1 MLFEKNKCK
10 EYEPYPHQ
18 AEIAD
23 VLDKME
29 AEYGNFST
37 IVNVPTG
44 GGKTKIAIDFCRKA
58 LYTDKKNSDCNNK
71 VLWLTDS
78 IDLLTQSIDRFRCV
92 PIERPVSYQLIC
104 GTAVSYDE
112 KNKKWGRGCGN
123 VISQKLSDINCDTDI
138 IFASVETI
146 RTYIAETNIELSRW
160 IEQSQNNGKLYI
172 IYDEVHH
179 IGADKTEP
187 FLREITRKAS
197 KRVLIGLTATVYR
210 YDSPIN
216 SFNRWFKCGWD
227 NKKQILVKNNS
238 ALGDSVDGFINNRIN
253 VASIQRL
260 IDEKRLI
267 KPKIIRVDDYKDG
280 MPEPLKLDDKISHGN
295 EMKYLARKIAGTY
308 KKEGEEWNKTII
320 FVDDIKSAKSLKDE
334 LDSLG
339 VESFTYISGDEQ
351 YSDEDLKKFK
361 DEKSTDCKLMI
372 AVDMATEG
380 FDVKNIQTIY
390 LYSKILSQIVLRQ
403 RVGRVLRTADNKKS
417 ATIYWQKFYKG
428 KPYKKY
434 DEIVFADKEETDV
447 EIQRDIG
454 RWKKGMQLP
463 AGMYLEPLPVDDVE
477 ERLIYKRYEFLRILD
492 KFGLELAVDGI
503 DYYDCGEQKVYARK
517 IEQKGYEQ
525 FWYLIKADYY
535 SCLIRQMEYEHF
547 GDYVNALGVSEDDLL
562 KSIKVNCFYRSN
574 VTNADVKG
582 KVDGKERFIVT
593 NKDIKCFYEYVI
605 SHDLKMPTL
614 ISTVS
619 GDIVV
624 ENDLDDNSE
633 DEEKSELN
641 ETERILFEEA
651 IVEQQMKAE
660 GIGKQDNLLDA
671 IKLQQG
677 LEARYLNSHEKKQ
690 KKYTDLLN
698 YGSNGKNIYEKLLSL
713 QAIISNGATDVPR
726 ECGILKGVSGELAFI
741 GKDKDENYKEIKAL
755 PRVVNKLLPDNL
767 LFAQALITVPNQ
779 ISVSPSDVSE
789 YEELLWNALVGSNI
803 KIAGKNAKE
812 KVAKEFIMALG
823 YQANQDDIIRMQ
835 CELFGKKIP
844 RLLQYV
850 IYCRCYCELAE
861 KINFIGEDGVLST
874 HPSNDMVDGLRKE
887 YKEILLSYGIAEL
900 DNDLTPVEDVIFDYR
915 PYIKAVPYYQGIKPE
930 FLCRML
936 NDMLVLAD
944 KSQTKFCDAFGGSG
958 TISLNMNEQLEL
970 TQTYNDLG
978 IFNKSFF
985 DTLKDSAKR
994 KKLKSMVE
1002 NFIHLVFDNTG
1013 NDQKTQEFLKPY
1025 VDILQERKAYLCNCM
1040 EEKGDISD
1048 KIVVEGEEITLGDVL
1063 QQTEAIKELINKL
1076 QKSINEKH
1084 LIYSLKYDKQSERN
1098 KKLSLEDRLKK
1109 QREPYYKILRH
1120 VYDDIDDNFIG
1131 QVEKHFHSVMLDL
1144 LKFFYAMAKVKDDR
1158 LVNKWS
1164 VELGFAF
1171 FTLNFFNRQH
1181 FFNHTTISRIAY
1193 YVGNYEKY
1201 INMSSEVFASI
1212 KIYRKD
1218 AIGLIPKLSDIEV
1231 WYQDIP
1237 YSESDSRTYC
1247 QAWFNE
1253 VEFVNNL
1260 SVCNGDYIIASR
1272 YNTCEDLSEKHL
1284 YDRRTLKQYGIVKFF
1299 SRFVDEDVYKKYIDI
1314 VKKEYRNVED
1324 FKSADT
1330 DYNNWNCIGTRK
1342 SAKYICFA
1350 YTKSGEQ
1357 NGEHYSSVS
1366 SLSED
1371 TIRRM
1376 LANTQFSKIPVEI
1389 MLTNMDMK
1397 LEENRR
1403 VHKLSDGLWCM
1414 PTFVTYSSYQVE
1426 PITIIMDYKMFYEK
1440 MILTLLSNAYET
1452 ENHKDFAAAYRNLFE
1467 QKNNG

>member
-1 MLFEKNKCK
+1 MLFKKNKCK

-58 LYTDKKNSDCNNK
+58 LYTEKKNSDCNNK

-92 PIERPVSYQLIC
+92 SIERPVSYQLIC
-104 GTAVSYDE
+104 GTAVSYDD
-112 KNKKWGRGCGN
+112 KKKKWGRGCGN

-210 YDSPIN
+210 YDSPID

-280 MPEPLKLDDKISHGN
+280 MPEPLKLDDKISHEN

-428 KPYKKY
+428 KSYKKY

-492 KFGLELAVDGI
+492 KFGLKLAVDGI

-547 GDYVNALGVSEDDLL
+547 GDYAKALGVSENDLL
-562 KSIKVNCFYRSN
+562 ESIKVNCFYRSN

-593 NKDIKCFYEYVI
+593 DEGIKSFYEYVI
-605 SHDLKMPTL
+605 SHDLKMPEL
-614 ISTVS
+614 ISGVS
-619 GDIVV
+619 GDIVSRK
-624 ENDLDDNSE
+624 DLDDNSE
-633 DEEKSELN
+633 DDDKSELK
-641 ETERILFEEA
+641 EAERILFEEA
-651 IVEQQMKAE
+651 IIEQQMKAE

-698 YGSNGKNIYEKLLSL
+698 YGSDGKNIYEELLSL
-713 QAIISNGATDVPR
+713 QAIISNGAIDVPR

-741 GKDKDENYKEIKAL
+741 GKDKAGNYKEIKAL
-755 PRVVNKLLPDNL
+755 SRVVNKLLPDNL
-767 LFAQALITVPNQ
+767 LLAQALITVPNQ

-874 HPSNDMVDGLRKE
+874 HPSNAMVDVLGKE
-887 YKEILLSYGIAEL
+887 YEGILLSYGIVKL
-900 DNDLTPVEDVIFDYR
+900 DNDLTPVKDVIFDYR

-958 TISLNMNEQLEL
+958 TISLNMNEQLAL

-994 KKLKSMVE
+994 KELKHMVE

-1048 KIVVEGEEITLGDVL
+1048 KIIVDGDG
-1063 QQTEAIKELINKL
+1063 KELKDVSQQIEKIETLIDKL
-1076 QKSINEKH
+1076 QKSIDEKH
-1084 LIYSLKYDKQSERN
+1084 VDYQEIYIKQQGKN
-1098 KKLSLEDRLKK
+1098 KEPLEIRLRSS
-1109 QREPYYKILRH
+1109 REKYYKILKK
-1120 VYDDIDDNFIG
+1120 VYSNEIDDSYMSKL
-1131 QVEKHFHSVMLDL
+1131 EKHLHSVMLDFVHFFDIMTKANDSSIQEKYCEEL
-1144 LKFFYAMAKVKDDR
+1144 ALVFFVLNSFNKQKFFNNATVAG
-1158 LVNKWS
+1158 LS
-1164 VELGFAF
+1164 
-1171 FTLNFFNRQH
+1171 NF
-1181 FFNHTTISRIAY
+1181 I
-1193 YVGNYEKY
+1193 GKYEKY
-1201 INMSSEVFASI
+1201 IDVSSEIISSVEL
-1212 KIYRKD
+1212 KRED
-1218 AIGLIPKLSDIEV
+1218 ACGLIPKMSDIQV
-1231 WYQDIP
+1231 WYHDIP
-1237 YSESDSRTYC
+1237 YSESNTDTYC
-1247 QAWFNE
+1247 QKWFNE

-1260 SVCNGDYIIASR
+1260 SACNGDYIIASR
-1272 YNTCEDLSEKHL
+1272 YNTCEDLNEKHL
-1284 YDRRTLKQYGIVKFF
+1284 DDRRILKQYGIVKFF
-1299 SRFVDEDVYKKYIDI
+1299 SRFVDNETYEKYLGIIKDEYKDVPK
-1314 VKKEYRNVED
+1314 

-1357 NGEHYSSVS
+1357 DGEHYSSVS

-1371 TIRRM
+1371 AIRRM

-1414 PTFVTYSSYQVE
+1414 PTFATYSSYQVA

-1440 MILTLLSNAYET
+1440 MILTILSNAYET
-1452 ENHKDFAAAYRNLFE
+1452 EKHKDFAAAYRDLFE
-1467 QKNNG
+1467 